1 MSLENCAAFVGIDW
15 ADQEHAICLID
26 PETDEPELTDVKQ
39 EPDAIDNWVVELQQR
54 FPGQTIA
61 VCLEQKRGALIYA
74 LMKYDCL
81 LLVPINPSQLASF
94 RKALG
99 PSGAKDDP
107 TDARLLAQ
115 LLAKH
120 TKNFRPW
127 RPDEA
132 NTRKIRLL
140 AEDRRNL
147 VDQRTALTNRLKS
160 RLKQYFPLALK
171 VCGNCLHSHLACQLL
186 LRFSSLEKL
195 QSHSDEELAAF
206 YHAQRCYHPKA
217 IEERLQRI
225 RQATPLTT
233 DEAILS
239 SSKLFVESLA
249 QQILALNQSIDG
261 YDSELASLMQ
271 AHPDASIFKS
281 FPGAG
286 PAMAPRLLA
295 AMGSDRDRLATA
307 QEVQQL
313 SGIAPVTRQ
322 SGKSRVVT
330 RRWAASR
337 FLRQTFHEFAAHST
351 KHSVWAKAY
360 YDMMRARGAKHQA
373 AVRALAFKWIR
384 IIFRCWKKGVLYDE
398 MTYVASLIQ
407 RQSPVLQFI
416 APKQEQAKEKA

>member
-26 PETDEPELTDVKQ
+26 PETGLLELTDLKQ
-39 EPDAIDNWVVELQQR
+39 EPDAIDNWVVGLQQR
-54 FPGQTIA
+54 FPGQMIA

-147 VDQRTALTNRLKS
+147 VDQRTALTNRLTS

-171 VCGNCLHSHLACQLL
+171 VCGSCLHSNLACQLL
-186 LRFSSLEKL
+186 LRFPSLEKL
-195 QSHSDEELAAF
+195 QSHSDEELATF

-217 IEERLQRI
+217 IEERLQLI

-233 DEAILS
+233 DEAILN

-261 YDSELASLMQ
+261 YDSELATLMQ
-271 AHPDASIFKS
+271 DHPDASIFKS

-313 SGIAPVTRQ
+313 SGIAPVTKQ

-337 FLRQTFHEFAAHST
+337 FLRQTFHEFAAYSR

-398 MTYVASLIQ
+398 MKYVASLIQ
-407 RQSPVLQFI
+407 RQSPVLQFV
-416 APKQEQAKEKA
+416 ASNSEQAKEKA

>member
-1 MSLENCAAFVGIDW
+1 MSLENCAAFAGIDW
-15 ADQEHAICLID
+15 ADEEHAICLID
-26 PETDEPELTDVKQ
+26 PETQTSELTDVKQ
-39 EPDAIDNWVVELQQR
+39 EPDAIDNWVAQLQQQ
-54 FPGQTIA
+54 FPDQKIA

-120 TKNFRPW
+120 PENFRPW
-127 RPDEA
+127 QPDMA
-132 NTRKIRLL
+132 NTRKVRLL
-140 AEDRRNL
+140 AEDRRKL

-160 RLKQYFPLALK
+160 RLKQYFPLALE
-171 VCGNCLHSHLACQLL
+171 VSGCCLYANLACQLL
-186 LRFSSLEKL
+186 LRFPSLEKL
-195 QSHSDEELAAF
+195 QALSAEQLTLF
-206 YHAQRCYHPKA
+206 YQEQRCTRSQA
-217 IEERLQRI
+217 IKERVQRI
-225 RQATPLTT
+225 GQATPLTT

-239 SSKLFVESLA
+239 SGELFVTSIV
-249 QQILALNQSIDG
+249 QQILALNHSIDQ
-261 YDSELASLMQ
+261 YDAQLAALMQ
-271 AHPDASIFKS
+271 AHPDASIFQS

-295 AMGSDRDRLATA
+295 ALGSDRDRLASA

-313 SGIAPVTRQ
+313 SGIAPVTKQ
-322 SGKSRVVT
+322 SGKTRVVT

-337 FLRQTFHEFAAHST
+337 FLRQTFHEFASHST

-360 YDMMRARGAKHQA
+360 YEMMRARGNKHQA

-398 MTYVASLIQ
+398 MTYVASLIK
-407 RQSPVLQFI
+407 RQSPVLKFI
-416 APKQEQAKEKA
+416 TSTSDQAKEKA